1 MLKLYTKTICP
12 KCLWVKSELT
22 EANLPVE
29 IINLDHSADALAY
42 VQEAGFAAVPLL
54 ESNGKW
60 FAQVPEIIAHIEELT
75 K

>member
-12 KCLWVKSELT
+12 KCLWVKSEIDV
-22 EANLPVE
+22 ANLRVE
-29 IINLDHSADALAY
+29 IINLDQSAEALHY

-54 ESNGKW
+54 ESNGEW
-60 FAQVPEIIAHIEELT
+60 FTQVPEILAHIEKLT

>member
-22 EANLPVE
+22 RTNLPVE
-29 IINLDHSADALAY
+29 IINLDHSAEALQY
-42 VQEAGFAAVPLL
+42 VQEAGFSAVPLL
-54 ESNGKW
+54 ESKGKW
-60 FAQVPEIIAHIEELT
+60 FAQVPDIINHIEELA